1 MTKVD
6 EMNQIINN
14 CHYRKDI
21 GDGMIICRLHILPCI
36 RVVDTGMC
44 DELNEKMKEKK
55 DEHKG

>member
-21 GDGMIICRLHILPCI
+21 GGGFIICRLNVLPCI
-36 RVVDTGMC
+36 RAVDTGMC
-44 DELNEKMKEKK
+44 DELNEKLKEEK